1 MSIKIG
7 QKQAYVN
14 NPIGRINQANL
25 RANHYVKNSEALQR
39 LDVLDR
45 SYGQR
50 PRVEDDANAAAL
62 LGVPKLRE
70 IGVG

>member
-14 NPIGRINQANL
+14 NPIGRSSLVNL
-25 RANHYVKNSEALQR
+25 RNNRYVADTGALQKYNS
-39 LDVLDR
+39 LDIG
-45 SYGQR
+45 YGQR

-70 IGVG
+70 IGIG